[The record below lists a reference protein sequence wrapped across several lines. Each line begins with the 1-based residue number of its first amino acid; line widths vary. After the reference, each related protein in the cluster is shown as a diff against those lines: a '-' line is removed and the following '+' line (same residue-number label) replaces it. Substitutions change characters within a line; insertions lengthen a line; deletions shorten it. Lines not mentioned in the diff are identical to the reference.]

1 MYMVQQH
8 YSQLLQREK
17 LMSQIEIIRAIKFL
31 NQTVKAT
38 EKVIV
43 QLIKKKV
50 NLDEIQFGFVLW
62 RSITDVITLV
72 NQLQEKYLSKKNKL
86 LFLIFVNI
94 EKTFEKVS
102 HSLI

>member
-17 LMSQIEIIRAIKFL
+17 LMSQIEIIRAIKCL